1 MLASAGLRLPN
12 AHAATTGSQEP
23 HAFTKEIR
31 KSVTLNYL
39 LYLPSGYGQDTSMRW
54 PLILF
59 LHGAGER
66 GSDLEKV
73 KAYGPPRLVSEG
85 Q

>member
-39 LYLPSGYGQDTSMRW
+39 LYLPSGYGQDTSMR
-54 PLILF
+54 
-59 LHGAGER
+59 
-66 GSDLEKV
+66 
-73 KAYGPPRLVSEG
+73 
-85 Q
+85 